1 MNKTVDRTLTQNQWE
16 DLQYPISLRALT
28 ESEGGGWFANIPLLG
43 EATCAADGETVEEAL
58 ANLEEYRRSLYE
70 VVIASKHPIPLP
82 TAVTEKEVKPA
93 GKWLMRASS
102 ELHAKLQKGSE
113 EAGVSFNT
121 YCLECLSRG
130 HDAHAAENAVI
141 HGMATLKNELI
152 RELSDKVRDEVHD
165 EMRRA
170 AQDVVDELSYHHARQ
185 TLSNIA
191 VGIQAPEYSVST
203 SQTTTTHR
211 PLCLVNDDYQIPA
224 AA

>member
-28 ESEGGGWFANIPLLG
+28 ESEGGGWFATIPLLG

-121 YCLECLSRG
+121 YCVECLSRG
-130 HDAHAAENAVI
+130 HDANAAENAVVRGI
-141 HGMATLKNELI
+141 DNLKNNLLREISGELRREI
-152 RELSDKVRDEVHD
+152 RD

-170 AQDVVDELSYHHARQ
+170 AQEITDELSYERALM
-185 TLSNIA
+185 TFSEAEIEIEPL
-191 VGIQAPEYSVST
+191 EYSAST
-203 SQTTTTHR
+203 LETSSISQ
-211 PLCLVNDDYQIPA
+211 PLLYLVPEAKA
-224 AA
+224 A